1 MLSTLFFTLVSPS
14 DLSDKVV
21 EKERQNVNENMC
33 GLGSREI
40 LPESED
46 ETSLSNALMGA
57 AKALGNF
64 NSSSAS
70 SSASS
75 DKNSAENSQVNHYK
89 KAYAKSERK
98 QEIMIMR
105 PQDHQNATFFFQ
117 IFCVFRLSWRGSA

>member
-70 SSASS
+70 SASS